1 MPNSLIVAR
10 ITIRYFN
17 PLTILFT
24 ELSQRL
30 RTCSLPNLRM
40 LFETASPGRIQ
51 TSEEEPGEEGEGEH
65 EKEIVHEQEELEGDD
80 DNEELDE
87 EDGDDDDDDDDED
100 EDDDEEE
107 ELNVGRCVYMIRK
120 CLSLYTYGIV
130 SSILIAENV
139 LFCLSS
145 TFIIYVWYLFLFF
158 KNIFINFSSV

>member
-1 MPNSLIVAR
+1 
-10 ITIRYFN
+10 
-17 PLTILFT
+17 
-24 ELSQRL
+24 
-30 RTCSLPNLRM
+30 M

-51 TSEEEPGEEGEGEH
+51 TSEEEEPGEEGEGEH

-87 EDGDDDDDDDDED
+87 EDGDDDDDDDDDED

-120 CLSLYTYGIV
+120 YLSLYTYGIV